1 VLWGRGASFDRIC
14 AGTRRSY
21 RTLTLPLGPLR
32 NRSRAYAPCRT
43 DPPRARL
50 AGGASAASGAGVAGF
65 AVAVFVAAWLAVFG
79 GSSAGQASSKSPKPS
94 SGTGAAA
101 QAPADRQTGAPAP
114 APVTS
119 HQS

>member
-1 VLWGRGASFDRIC
+1 MPERPAPREARRRRIRGLGR
-14 AGTRRSY
+14 
-21 RTLTLPLGPLR
+21 
-32 NRSRAYAPCRT
+32 
-43 DPPRARL
+43 
-50 AGGASAASGAGVAGF
+50 GVAGF

-79 GSSAGQASSKSPKPS
+79 GSSAGQTSSKSPKPS